1 MVRILIKILYPE
13 FFKLSKDTWIFEQ
26 ECEEIDIKRILQN
39 ISNEQE
45 GSNLGKFLQSEEENF
60 ILVLKGD
67 TIYNINQKIKPNC
80 QGEQL
85 ELTLIPL
92 FEGGSDVN

>member
-13 FFKLSKDTWIFEQ
+13 FFKLSKDTWILEQ

-45 GSNLGKFLQSEEENF
+45 GSNLSKFLQSEKENF
-60 ILVLKGD
+60 ILVLIGN
-67 TIYNINQKIKPNC
+67 TIYNTHQKIKPNC
-80 QGEQL
+80 QDGQL

-92 FEGGSDVN
+92 FEGGSGVN